1 VLATVTRRQWAQDVV
16 IAAAMLAFCLIGTG
30 PAGANQPDAT
40 PVDALAYALAATAA
54 LVLFARRWA
63 PLPVLGVSTAATS
76 TYLIL
81 GYAYGPI
88 LVAYAFA
95 VYAVAACLPLRPA
108 AFAAGISLAVMLLH
122 SVVGD
127 ADVGVVGVVPATA
140 WVVVPF
146 ALGVTVRMGRESA
159 ARNRAE
165 RLRDIA
171 HEERLRVAQEV
182 HDVVGHGLAAINMQA
197 EIALHVLPKR
207 PEQAA
212 TALAAIGATSKAALE
227 ELRATLALVRSDAAE
242 HRQPGPGLAQLDAL
256 VGRLA
261 DTGVPVRVQVEGV
274 RRTLPAAV
282 DLAAY
287 RVVQES
293 LTNVLRH
300 AGAATATVRVG
311 YASQAVTVEVTDDGR
326 GRAPDDGGD
335 GHGITGMRA
344 RVAALGGR
352 FAAGPAESGGFRVYA
367 SMPAIPPPDTS
378 EPE

>member
-1 VLATVTRRQWAQDVV
+1 LAIVTRRHWAQDAL
-16 IAAAMLAFCLIGTG
+16 IAAAILAFCLLGTG

-40 PVDALAYALAATAA
+40 PADAVGYALAATAA
-54 LVLFARRWA
+54 VVLVARRWA

-76 TYLIL
+76 TYLIV

-88 LVAYAFA
+88 LIAYAFA
-95 VYAVAACLPLRPA
+95 VYAVSAYVPLRPA
-108 AFAAGISLAVMLLH
+108 AVAAGVSLAVMLLH
-122 SVVGD
+122 TVVGD
-127 ADVGVVGVVPATA
+127 GDVGLVGVVPAAA

-146 ALGVTVRMGRESA
+146 ALGVTVRLGRESA

-165 RLRDIA
+165 RLRDLA

-212 TALAAIGATSKAALE
+212 TALAAISRTSKNALD

-242 HRQPGPGLAQLDAL
+242 NRLPGPGLAQLDAL

-261 DTGVPVRVQVEGV
+261 DTGVPVRVEVEGQ
-274 RRTLPAAV
+274 RPSLPAAV

-287 RVVQES
+287 RVVQEA

-300 AGAATATVRVG
+300 AGAASATVRVG
-311 YASQAVTVEVTDDGR
+311 YAKDAVTVEVTDNGR
-326 GRAPDDGGD
+326 GSPSGGD
-335 GHGITGMRA
+335 GDGQGIPGMRA

-352 FAAGPAESGGFRVYA
+352 FAAGPADGGGFRVYA
-367 SMPAIPPPDTS
+367 SMPLAAPSDTS
-378 EPE
+378 EPA